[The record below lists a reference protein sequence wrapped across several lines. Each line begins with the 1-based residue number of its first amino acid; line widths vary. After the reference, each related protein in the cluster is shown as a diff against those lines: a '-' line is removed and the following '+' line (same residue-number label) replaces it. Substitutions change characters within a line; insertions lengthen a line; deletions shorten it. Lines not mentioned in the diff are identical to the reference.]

1 MATQSIIMQ
10 TLRNSKISLI
20 SIVLV
25 SMIIGVGIVIT
36 NPILIWGGVSYL
48 VFLGLFLFSPGKAFL
63 LVIFIRVISDGYG
76 LSSLPIVGDLMIG
89 GSGSLI
95 NAGLL
100 GAVIIWSL
108 FLIINQQ
115 GVLDY
120 PLVIPFLLFM
130 LFSFFSALFSHSQS
144 LFDSILIWAR
154 LLSTFLIYVST
165 VILLRKGQLSPISLI
180 NAVLVM
186 GIIPI
191 IVGFY
196 NLLTGNI
203 SIIRGVVAYGS
214 TFSSKNQYAIFLIF
228 LIIIILSVMWDKKR
242 NNIIYLLYLLVA
254 ITALLLIRSRVG
266 LLTAFVVL
274 LFLASIFHKRLLI
287 VIPVIALV
295 AYRFIPGMSL
305 RFSQTLME
313 GSTLYERF
321 DFWRLSYDLFLNNRR
336 YLFGNGLGYF
346 ETIRGIPPHSAYVQL
361 LVELGVLGL
370 IAFLTLIISM
380 LYRSYLLVINRD
392 QEYKMWGIL
401 SIGLI
406 FTLLITS
413 LTENTLY
420 SSAVLW
426 PFWMLM
432 GGAMHFAYSTNHK
445 VFGRAVEN
453 SNLRIKAK
461 TETENI

>member
-1 MATQSIIMQ
+1 MATQSIIMH

-36 NPILIWGGVSYL
+36 NPILIWGGVFYL
-48 VFLGLFLFSPGKAFL
+48 VFLGLFLLSPGKAFL
-63 LVIFIRVISDGYG
+63 VVIFIRVISDGYG
-76 LSSLPIVGDLMIG
+76 LSSLPIVQGLLIG
-89 GSGSLI
+89 NSGSLI

-108 FLIINQQ
+108 FLLIPQQ

-120 PLVIPFLLFM
+120 PLVIPFLLYL
-130 LFSFFSALFSHSQS
+130 LFSFFSVLFSDSQS
-144 LFDSILIWAR
+144 FFDGILIWAR
-154 LLSTFLIYVST
+154 LLSSFLIYVST
-165 VILLRKGQLSPISLI
+165 VILLRKGQFSPLSLI
-180 NAVLVM
+180 NAVLVI

-191 IVGFY
+191 MVGFY
-196 NLLTGNI
+196 NLLMGNI
-203 SIIRGVVAYGS
+203 RYIYGVATYGS
-214 TFSSKNQYAIFLIF
+214 TFSSRNQYAIFLIF
-228 LIIIILSVMWDKKR
+228 LIIIILSEMWNKKR
-242 NNIIYLLYLLVA
+242 RNIFYLLYLLVT

-266 LLTAFVVL
+266 LLSTIAVL
-274 LFLASIFHKRLLI
+274 LFWASIFRKRFLI
-287 VIPVIALV
+287 VIPVIAWV
-295 AYRFIPGMSL
+295 TYRFIPGISD
-305 RFSQTLME
+305 RFSQTFME
-313 GSTLYERF
+313 GSSLYIRF
-321 DFWRLSYDLFLNNRR
+321 EFWRMAYDQFLNNRR
-336 YLFGNGLGYF
+336 FFFGNGLGYL
-346 ETIRGIPPHSAYVQL
+346 ETIIGHPPHSVYVQL
-361 LVELGVLGL
+361 LGELGVLGL

-392 QEYKMWGIL
+392 QEHVIWGIR

-406 FTLLITS
+406 LALLITS
-413 LTENTLY
+413 MTENSLY
-420 SSAVLW
+420 SLALLW

-445 VFGRAVEN
+445 VYGRVVEN

>member
-1 MATQSIIMQ
+1 MVTQRIIVQ
-10 TLRNSKISLI
+10 TLRDSKISLI

-48 VFLGLFLFSPGKAFL
+48 VFLGLFLFSPGKAIL

-76 LSSLPIVGDLMIG
+76 LSSLPIVRGLLIGD
-89 GSGSLI
+89 SGSLI

-120 PLVIPFLLFM
+120 PLVIPFLLYL
-130 LFSFFSALFSHSQS
+130 LFSFVSVLFSHSQS
-144 LFDSILIWAR
+144 FFYGILIWAR

-165 VILLRKGQLSPISLI
+165 FILLRKGKITPLSLI

-191 IVGFY
+191 MVGFY
-196 NLLTGNI
+196 NLLTGKI
-203 SIIRGVVAYGS
+203 MIIRGVVAYGS

-228 LIIIILSVMWDKKR
+228 LIIIILSVMWNKKG
-242 NNIIYLLYLLVA
+242 NNIIYLLYLLVT

-274 LFLASIFHKRLLI
+274 LFLASIFQKRLLI

-321 DFWRLSYDLFLNNRR
+321 DFWRMGYDLFLNNRR
-336 YLFGNGLGYF
+336 FFFGNGLGYF
-346 ETIRGIPPHSAYVQL
+346 ETNRGFPPHSAYVQL

-392 QEYKMWGIL
+392 QGYKMWGIL

-432 GGAMHFAYSTNHK
+432 GGAMHISYSTNRK
-445 VFGRAVEN
+445 VYGRVVEN
-453 SNLRIKAK
+453 NDLRIKAN